1 MAIIKNNQKLL
12 VNTRIMIVRALA
24 MVKSLVRWISLLDL
38 SIIFH
43 HKGDTANITRG
54 GILDIND
61 ISSVEKPLTELRK
74 TTNIP

>member
-1 MAIIKNNQKLL
+1 
-12 VNTRIMIVRALA
+12 MIVRALA
-24 MVKSLVRWISLLDL
+24 MVTSLVRWISLLDL
-38 SIIFH
+38 SIIFP